1 MTSLL
6 WLDTAESTNAVVRDG
21 DFRHGD
27 AVATVNQTAGRGR
40 IGRQWLE
47 VPGRGLAISLKLVQ
61 NEIADT
67 VPLTLVPLV
76 AGAALVDVL
85 DAVAPGA
92 PIWMKWPNDVYLA
105 EHKVAGVLTEMGE
118 STGIVVGVGVN
129 ISHTAAELPLAT
141 ATSLSIHGIQIDAL
155 TLAERWL
162 ERFFILVNDTA
173 TDARIEHIRGRLGL
187 IGEKVTV
194 EMPDNS
200 VLSGTVTELADSGA
214 LVVDDGNHLVTVF
227 AGDVRT
233 LRPRR

>member
-21 DFRHGD
+21 NFRHGD

-40 IGRQWLE
+40 IGREWLE
-47 VPGRGLAISLKLVQ
+47 VPGRGLALSLKLEPH
-61 NEIADT
+61 EIAAT

-85 DAVAPGA
+85 DAVAPEA
-92 PIWMKWPNDVYLA
+92 PLWMKWPNDVYLA
-105 EHKVAGVLTEMGE
+105 EHKVAGVLTEMSE
-118 STGIVVGVGVN
+118 SAGIVVGLGVN
-129 ISHTAAELPLAT
+129 IAHTAAELPLVT
-141 ATSLSIHGIQIDAL
+141 ATSLAIHGIHVDAR

-162 ERFFILVNDTA
+162 ERFFVLVNDTA

>member
-1 MTSLL
+1 M
-6 WLDTAESTNAVVRDG
+6 
-21 DFRHGD
+21 
-27 AVATVNQTAGRGR
+27 
-40 IGRQWLE
+40 
-47 VPGRGLAISLKLVQ
+47 
-61 NEIADT
+61 
-67 VPLTLVPLV
+67 

-85 DAVAPGA
+85 DAVAPEA
-92 PIWMKWPNDVYLA
+92 PLWMKWPNDVYLV
-105 EHKVAGVLTEMGE
+105 EHKVAGVLTEMSE
-118 STGIVVGVGVN
+118 SAGIVLGLGVN
-129 ISHTAAELPLAT
+129 IAHTAAELPLVT
-141 ATSLSIHGIQIDAL
+141 ATSLAVHGIHIDAR

-162 ERFFILVNDTA
+162 ERFFVLVNDTA

-194 EMPDNS
+194 EMPDDS